1 MLTLSAVSKSYAGRV
16 LFRDVSL
23 QVNRGDRLG
32 LVGANGAGK
41 TTLFSL
47 ILGESSPDD
56 GRISMERGI
65 TFGYLPQESAPVAD
79 ETVLDLAIA
88 ISPELTH
95 ARKVIR
101 QCEAAG
107 DTESNEYHE
116 ALGEFAENNGHA
128 VTARAKRILSGL
140 AFRERDFTRPARGL
154 SGGWIMRAHLARLL
168 TQEPDLLLLDEP
180 TNHLD
185 LESLVWFR
193 EHLRN
198 YSGAIVMISHDRD
211 FLNELVGWIVEI
223 ARARLTRFRG
233 TYDDY
238 VVEKV
243 ARDQQHAA
251 AYENQ
256 QREIGRLQDF
266 ADRFRAKASKASQA
280 QSKLKQIERM
290 DIIEAPLN
298 AESTVKF
305 RFPQPPRSG
314 HRVITLKN
322 IDHAYKLPEGGEL
335 VVYKGMNFEAER
347 GQRTVLVGP
356 NGAGKSTL
364 LKILAGVLAPQHG
377 ETIMGHNVVSGYFA
391 QQRVEVLNPR
401 HTVLESAQDLANR
414 PGEQTA
420 RTILGSFLFRGD
432 DVFKPVAVLS
442 GGEKSRLALA
452 RLLLA
457 PPNLL
462 LMDEPTTH
470 LDIPSIDALIGA
482 LEQYEGTLIFISHD
496 VHFIRRLAQQVLH
509 ISAGT
514 LTPYAGN
521 YDYYL
526 DKSNATSEKAGLVA
540 GKQLHNF
547 QPTEDSESASDKSGM
562 GMREMKQARRAE
574 AEARKA
580 LAKAKRD
587 QEKIVQDLEI
597 RVNGLEIKQQQITE
611 AMQDPAAHAS
621 GGNASDL
628 SRELTRVQT
637 EIVMLSAEWEAESEK
652 LNAMP

>member
-1 MLTLSAVSKSYAGRV
+1 MLTISGVSKTYAGRT
-16 LFRDVSL
+16 LFRDASL

-41 TTLFSL
+41 STLFSL
-47 ILGESSPDD
+47 ILGESSPDE

-65 TFGYLPQESAPVAD
+65 TFGFLPQESAPVAD
-79 ETVLDLAIA
+79 ETVLDLATS
-88 ISPELTH
+88 ISPVLAN
-95 ARKVIR
+95 ARKIIR
-101 QCEAAG
+101 KYESAG
-107 DTESNEYHE
+107 DHESHEYHE
-116 ALGEFAENNGHA
+116 ALAEFAENDGHA
-128 VTARAKRILSGL
+128 ITAKAKRILSGL
-140 AFRERDFTRPARGL
+140 AFRERDFDRPARGL

-198 YSGAIVMISHDRD
+198 YDGAIVMISHDRD

-223 ARARLTRFRG
+223 ARARLTRYRG

-238 VVEKV
+238 LLEKV

-266 ADRFRAKASKASQA
+266 ADRFRTKASKAAQA

-290 DIIEAPLN
+290 DIIDAPLN

-322 IDHAYKLPEGGEL
+322 IDLAYKLPEGGEL
-335 VVYKGMNFEAER
+335 SVYKGLNFEAER
-347 GQRTVLVGP
+347 GQRIVLVGP

-364 LKILAGVLAPQHG
+364 LKLLAGVLAGQAG
-377 ETIMGHNVVSGYFA
+377 ETILGHNVLSGYFA
-391 QQRVEVLNPR
+391 QQRVEVLNMR
-401 HTVLESAQDLANR
+401 HTVLESAQDLPNR

-482 LEQYEGTLIFISHD
+482 LDQYEGTLIFISHD
-496 VHFIRRLAQQVLH
+496 VHFIRKLAQQVLH
-509 ISAGT
+509 ISAGV

-540 GKQLHNF
+540 GKQLSDF
-547 QPTEDSESASDKSGM
+547 QPKAEKPASDKSGL
-562 GMREMKQARRAE
+562 GMREQKQARRAE

-580 LAKAKRD
+580 AAKIKRD
-587 QEKIVQDLEI
+587 QEQIVTELEVRI
-597 RVNGLEIKQQQITE
+597 HGLEYKQKQITE

-652 LNAMP
+652 LAALQ